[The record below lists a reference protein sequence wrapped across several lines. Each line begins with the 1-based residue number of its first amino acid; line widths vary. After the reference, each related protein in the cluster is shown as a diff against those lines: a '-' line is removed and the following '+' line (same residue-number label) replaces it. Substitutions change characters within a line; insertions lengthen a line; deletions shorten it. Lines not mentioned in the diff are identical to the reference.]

1 METEQINHDKA
12 ELIALNISEADYDML
27 IIPYR
32 DATANLL
39 VRLDTL
45 NKDYRLKYKNYPIHH
60 IQDRI
65 KNKKSIEK
73 KLARKHLTVS
83 AEEAREN
90 LTDIAGVRIILLF

>member
-1 METEQINHDKA
+1 MSGKRQKLRIEARIYKLETDQVNNDKA
-12 ELIALNISEADYDML
+12 ELIALNIPEADYDML

-65 KNKKSIEK
+65 KHKKSNENKLIRK
-73 KLARKHLTVS
+73 KLPV
-83 AEEAREN
+83 
-90 LTDIAGVRIILLF
+90 